1 MGYSE
6 KIGPVYFGDRDTAVS
21 PHKLDEIE
29 SEVRRFVWSFSV
41 TRMVTGGSY
50 HEPMPSSVHCKM
62 VASSVANMP
71 SQRAK

>member
-29 SEVRRFVWSFSV
+29 AEVRRYAPTPPYTIRPPVLLCH
-41 TRMVTGGSY
+41 GS
-50 HEPMPSSVHCKM
+50 MPFGLRWKRHVLQDFMLS
-62 VASSVANMP
+62 
-71 SQRAK
+71 